1 MNYYKHHIGDF
12 DRATRHLTRVE
23 RSIYRDLLDVYYDTE
38 QALTLDM
45 QALCRRVIART
56 DEEATAVEQVLNE
69 FFTKTPSG
77 WYHDRCEEE
86 IDAFKSSNSQKSAAG
101 KASAA
106 KREAKRQQALNGI
119 STDVE
124 QTLNGTP
131 TNHKPLTINHKP
143 VTNKEPRSLADARFD
158 AFWAA
163 YPKKVGKGSAEKAWA
178 KIKPTDDLL
187 LTMVSAIN
195 QQSKSEQWAK
205 DGGVFIPNPA
215 TWLNQ
220 QRWLDELP
228 LSAHEKQQSQP
239 QAPAYK
245 EYRPK

>member
-12 DRATRHLTRVE
+12 DRATRHLTRIE

-38 QALTLDM
+38 QALTLDL
-45 QALCRRVIART
+45 QSLCRRVIART
-56 DEEATAVEQVLNE
+56 DEEVTAVEQVLNE
-69 FFTKTPSG
+69 FFTKTPVG

-106 KREAKRQQALNGI
+106 KRELKRQQALNGG

-131 TNHKPLTINHKP
+131 TNHKPLTTNQEPLTKNQKTTKP
-143 VTNKEPRSLADARFD
+143 GKPADGLSASDLVNLGVDEQVAKDFLAVRKA
-158 AFWAA
+158 
-163 YPKKVGKGSAEKAWA
+163 KKA
-178 KIKPTDDLL
+178 P
-187 LTMVSAIN
+187 LTMTALDGIKREADKAGISLSTALATCAVRGWQSFKAEWHTGQPQQQPAQ
-195 QQSKSEQWAK
+195 QQS
-205 DGGVFIPNPA
+205 G
-215 TWLNQ
+215 
-220 QRWLDELP
+220 
-228 LSAHEKQQSQP
+228 
-239 QAPAYK
+239 YK

>member
-38 QALTLDM
+38 KALTLDM

-143 VTNKEPRSLADARFD
+143 VTNKEPRSLADARFA

-163 YPKKVGKGSAEKAWA
+163 YPKKVGKGPAEKAWA

-228 LSAHEKQQSQP
+228 LSSPVKQQSQP

>member
-143 VTNKEPRSLADARFD
+143 LTNSNTASPPARKRAIPEDFVVSQRVEDWADKNGYSKGRITANYSKFTLWAKREGKKYSDWDAALMTAIRDDWAKVGDGQSGKHNGFD
-158 AFWAA
+158 AVD
-163 YPKKVGKGSAEKAWA
+163 YRKGVGDDGS
-178 KIKPTDDLL
+178 
-187 LTMVSAIN
+187 
-195 QQSKSEQWAK
+195 
-205 DGGVFIPNPA
+205 F
-215 TWLNQ
+215 
-220 QRWLDELP
+220 
-228 LSAHEKQQSQP
+228 
-239 QAPAYK
+239 
-245 EYRPK
+245 